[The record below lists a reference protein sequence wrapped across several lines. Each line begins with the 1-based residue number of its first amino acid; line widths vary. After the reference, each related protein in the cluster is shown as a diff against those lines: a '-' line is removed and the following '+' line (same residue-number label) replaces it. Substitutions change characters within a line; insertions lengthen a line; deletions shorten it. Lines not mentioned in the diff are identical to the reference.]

1 VAAVARGRSAGA
13 DALLGSGVESY
24 VLAIPGIPTLLRLTP
39 RLLIWLLRSSP
50 FYHKVAELSKHKNQ
64 RSLIHEQSSPY
75 PQVSSRIQ
83 WASDDDRQMPRRKKD
98 DSEKGQMIDGRVRK
112 VT

>member
-1 VAAVARGRSAGA
+1 VGE
-13 DALLGSGVESY
+13 AL
-24 VLAIPGIPTLLRLTP
+24 VLMPSLAQELKAIFSPFPVIPAPLRLTP